1 MITRSAI
8 RIENV
13 HVQGIVLSIGYR
25 GGSTITPLL
34 TAPVWNEMRGKNRSQ
49 EDGDPKISII
59 TDKNSLEN
67 VA

>member
-1 MITRSAI
+1 M
-8 RIENV
+8 
-13 HVQGIVLSIGYR
+13 QGIVLSIGYR
-25 GGSTITPLL
+25 EGSTITPLL

-59 TDKNSLEN
+59 TDKNSLES